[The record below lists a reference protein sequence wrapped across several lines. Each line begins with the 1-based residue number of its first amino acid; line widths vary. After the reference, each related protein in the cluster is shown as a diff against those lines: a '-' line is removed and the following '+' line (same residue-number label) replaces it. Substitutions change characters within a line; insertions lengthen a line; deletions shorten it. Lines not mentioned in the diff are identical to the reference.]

1 MAGGGGQVRQCLE
14 GLRPGGEVTDT
25 SVRDRGCVCSQ
36 QTLTVPSRNL
46 LCSVRCCDVTT
57 SKQPQRPRA
66 SQHGAAGHTKHK
78 HAELCQVDLDLLV
91 GGRILKPIS

>member
-1 MAGGGGQVRQCLE
+1 M
-14 GLRPGGEVTDT
+14 TDT

-78 HAELCQVDLDLLV
+78 HAELCQVPDWSLRLTRTAKSQFHLTQNWKGLSQV
-91 GGRILKPIS
+91 EQRP